1 MTQVI
6 DKPADQQETR
16 PMTMAAALTDAMD
29 VALTRD
35 PKVIMYGEDV
45 GKLGGVYRITTGLQA
60 KHGEARVFDSPLSE
74 AAIMGTAIGAAA
86 VGMRP
91 VVEFQFG
98 GFMMPAFDHIF
109 SHVSRYRYR
118 SRGRFKTPLVV
129 RFPVGG
135 GLGLLEQH
143 ADSPEAY
150 LMHTPGIKIIYPS
163 NPYDAKGL
171 LLAAI
176 ESDDPVF
183 CFETIKLYRDPKLRQ
198 DVPTGYYTVPLG
210 KARIAREGSDVTIIA
225 YGGMVQPSESAAE
238 AAAQGGISCEV
249 IDLRSIV
256 PLDIE
261 TIINSVQKTGRVI
274 VVHEAVRT
282 GGVGA
287 EITALIQ
294 EKAFYSL
301 EAPIERVTSF
311 DTMPSPFN
319 ALNHFSRPEAHHIA
333 EAIKK
338 VLSA

>member
-1 MTQVI
+1 MTQVAE
-6 DKPADQQETR
+6 KPVAGETR

-29 VALTRD
+29 TALTRD
-35 PKVIMYGEDV
+35 EKVIMYGEDV

-60 KHGEARVFDSPLSE
+60 KHGEHRVFDSPLTESG
-74 AAIMGTAIGAAA
+74 IIGTAIGAAA

-91 VVEFQFG
+91 VVELQFG
-98 GFMMPAFDHIF
+98 GFMMPAFDQIF

-118 SRGRFKTPLVV
+118 SRGRWKTPLVV

-150 LMHTPGIKIIYPS
+150 LMHTPGIKVIYPS

-171 LLAAI
+171 LLSAI

-183 CFETIKLYRDPKLRQ
+183 CFETIKLYRDPKLRM
-198 DVPTGYYTVPLG
+198 DVPTGHYTVPMG
-210 KARIAREGSDVTIIA
+210 KARVLREGTDVTLIA
-225 YGGMVQPSESAAE
+225 YGGMIQPCEAAAE
-238 AAAQGGISCEV
+238 AAAQSGIQCEI
-249 IDLRSIV
+249 IDLRTIV
-256 PLDIE
+256 PLDAE
-261 TIINSVQKTGRVI
+261 TIIESVQKTGRAV
-274 VVHEAVRT
+274 VVHEACRT

-287 EITALIQ
+287 EVAALIQ
-294 EKAFYSL
+294 EHAFYSL
-301 EAPIERVTSF
+301 EAPVERVAGF

-319 ALNHFSRPEAHHIA
+319 SLNHFSRPEAHHVA

>member
-1 MTQVI
+1 MTQVA
-6 DKPADQQETR
+6 DKPVSGETK

-29 VALTRD
+29 IALTRD
-35 PKVIMYGEDV
+35 EKVIMYGEDV
-45 GKLGGVYRITTGLQA
+45 GKLGGVYRITTGLQN
-60 KHGEARVFDSPLSE
+60 KHGEHRVFDSPLTESG
-74 AAIMGTAIGAAA
+74 IIGTAIGAAA

-91 VVEFQFG
+91 VVELQFG
-98 GFMMPAFDHIF
+98 GFMMPAFDQIF

-118 SRGRFKTPLVV
+118 SRGRWKTPLVV

-150 LMHTPGIKIIYPS
+150 LMHTPGIKVIYPS

-171 LLAAI
+171 LLSAI

-183 CFETIKLYRDPKLRQ
+183 CFETIKLYRDPKLRM
-198 DVPTGYYTVPLG
+198 DVPTGHYTVPLG
-210 KARIAREGSDVTIIA
+210 KARVLREGTDVTLIA
-225 YGGMVQPSESAAE
+225 YGGMIQPCEAAAE
-238 AAAQGGISCEV
+238 AAAQNGIHCEI
-249 IDLRSIV
+249 IDLRTVV
-256 PLDIE
+256 PLDAE
-261 TIINSVQKTGRVI
+261 TIIESVQKTGRAI
-274 VVHEAVRT
+274 VVHEACRT

-287 EITALIQ
+287 EIAALIQ
-294 EKAFYSL
+294 EHAFYAL
-301 EAPIERVTSF
+301 EAPVERVAGF

-319 ALNHFSRPEAHHIA
+319 SLNHFSRPEAHHVA